1 MKNTNYILHKFFVRR
16 QFLIFDDYYLY
27 IKRVAES
34 LKPVKAEADKSI
46 LVRYENH
53 LDLVF
58 PSLRLEA
65 DSISFGC
72 SSNHFHIL

>member
-27 IKRVAES
+27 IERIAES
-34 LKPVKAEADKSI
+34 LKPVKAEAGKSI

-53 LDLVF
+53 LDFVF
-58 PSLRLEA
+58 H
-65 DSISFGC
+65 
-72 SSNHFHIL
+72 HFA